1 MCLSDPESFLS
12 SDTCPET
19 PDGSLKEEVD
29 SPDTGAYIC
38 LWDCCNEEF
47 ESQKL
52 FVDHLNEAHTE
63 TKKGC
68 DEFPCLWKVI
78 FHFCRVHFCIGKCC
92 CCYLWNPGLIT
103 EFSKSVIKFFGSPT
117 PPPLRRL
124 VFSFYSTEFSK

>member
-1 MCLSDPESFLS
+1 MRSSLSQGLTRPHIRLREKDLEYLSSQKARPCNSLKFEAMFIICQKLAILSDPESILS

-29 SPDTGAYIC
+29 CPDTGTYLC
-38 LWDCCNEEF
+38 LWDCCNQEF

-68 DEFPCLWKVI
+68 DEFPCLWKVKNKGY
-78 FHFCRVHFCIGKCC
+78 F
-92 CCYLWNPGLIT
+92 
-103 EFSKSVIKFFGSPT
+103 
-117 PPPLRRL
+117 
-124 VFSFYSTEFSK
+124 